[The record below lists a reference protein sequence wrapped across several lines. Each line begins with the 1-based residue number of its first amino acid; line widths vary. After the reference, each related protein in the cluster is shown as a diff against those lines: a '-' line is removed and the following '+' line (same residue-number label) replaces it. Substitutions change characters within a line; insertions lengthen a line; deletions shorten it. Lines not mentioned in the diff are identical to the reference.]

1 MQSYIFT
8 YHKTGT
14 VLFERILQRLATATQ
29 KSFAIRYGR
38 FDQPDPA
45 IDITLFAHSLIRF
58 DPFRYDMRAIR
69 VVRDPRDIWVSGFLY
84 HRRCEEGWCVNT
96 DFSEAWPIGYPRVDF
111 SVIHKRERWKRDY
124 LRSLAGKSYQQN
136 LLDRDT
142 ASGLA
147 FELANYTGQTLDAM
161 IAWEHQGP
169 ALLQLKMED
178 FVTDF
183 DGTLRRAYRHL
194 GLEGPACEALIAQCA
209 ADDVARMSDTVIT
222 ANHHIH
228 SRKLSKWRDFLTAEQ
243 VQTFE
248 DRYGGLITG
257 LGYQRSGAISDAAA
271 AA

>member
-14 VLFERILQRLATATQ
+14 VLFERILERFAAAQG

-38 FDQPDPA
+38 IDQPDPA

-69 VVRDPRDIWVSGFLY
+69 VVRDPRDIWVSGYLY
-84 HRRCEEGWCVNT
+84 HRRCIEGWCVNT
-96 DFSEAWPIGYPRVDF
+96 DFSDAWPIGYPRVDF
-111 SVIHKRERWKRDY
+111 SVMHKRERWKRDY
-124 LRSLAGKSYQQN
+124 LKSLGGKSYQQN

-161 IAWEHQGP
+161 IAWDNQGP
-169 ALLQLKMED
+169 ALLQLRMED
-178 FVTDF
+178 FAADF
-183 DGTLRRAYRHL
+183 DGSLFRTYRHL
-194 GLEGPACEALIAQCA
+194 GLERPACEALIAQCA
-209 ADDVARMSDTVIT
+209 ADDVARMSDMVIA
-222 ANHHIH
+222 ANDHIH
-228 SRKLSKWRDFLTAEQ
+228 SRKLSKWRDFLTAKQ
-243 VQTFE
+243 VQAFE
-248 DRYGGLITG
+248 GRYGGLITR
-257 LGYQRSGAISDAAA
+257 LGYQLSASVSDAAA